1 MNSNAWN
8 ESFPIIGSVSLVPY
22 CVHPFAY
29 LYPRWLSVA
38 TRMRKVLDRSSDIKQ
53 NDDMA
58 GFFAQTKTKG
68 TLLCLHLQQVIA
80 HHEAQTR
87 GFFNGLGNTLR
98 SIRLCVSTM
107 VQISGVTAPLCDT

>member
-8 ESFPIIGSVSLVPY
+8 ESLPMIGSVSLVRY
-22 CVHPFAY
+22 CVHLSAY

-38 TRMRKVLDRSSDIKQ
+38 TRMRKVLDESSDIKQ
-53 NDDMA
+53 NDDLA

-68 TLLCLHLQQVIA
+68 TLLRLHLQQVIA

-87 GFFNGLGNTLR
+87 GFFNGLGNTLC
-98 SIRLCVSTM
+98 SIQFRVSTM